1 LPSLF
6 KSEAAIDSD
15 MTVYETDVPGVG
27 RKFELEVGGG
37 ARLVVLMHH
46 DGRRELFHRPDPD
59 ADSQRIADL
68 DGETARQLGAILTGA
83 YFQPIE
89 LDRTQVPLGEAIL
102 EWVELDGDSAVVGQT
117 LSGCDVRS
125 QTGVSVI
132 AIQRGDETLPNPDPD
147 ETLAV
152 GDILVVLGTRA
163 EQQALRE
170 FLEQ

>member
-1 LPSLF
+1 
-6 KSEAAIDSD
+6 

-46 DGRRELFHRPDPD
+46 DGRRELFHRPSPD
-59 ADSQRIADL
+59 ADSQRIADV
-68 DGETARQLGAILTGA
+68 DGETARQLGAILSGA

-102 EWVELDGDSAVVGQT
+102 EWVEIGEDATIVGQT
-117 LSGCDVRS
+117 LSGCDVRN

-132 AIQRGDETLPNPDPD
+132 AIQRGDETLPNPDPG
-147 ETLAV
+147 ETITA
-152 GDILVVLGTRA
+152 GDILVVLGTRE
-163 EQQALRE
+163 EQQALQE
-170 FLEQ
+170 FVDQ

>member
-1 LPSLF
+1 
-6 KSEAAIDSD
+6 

-27 RKFELEVGGG
+27 RKFELEVGGD

-46 DGRRELFHRPDPD
+46 DGRRELFHRPNPD

-68 DGETARQLGAILTGA
+68 DGETARQLGAILSGA

-102 EWVELDGDSAVVGQT
+102 EWVEIGADAAIVGQT
-117 LSGCDVRS
+117 LSGCDVRN

-147 ETLAV
+147 ETITA
-152 GDILVVLGTRA
+152 GDILVVLGTRE
-163 EQQALRE
+163 EQLALTE
-170 FLEQ
+170 FVDR

>member
-1 LPSLF
+1 
-6 KSEAAIDSD
+6 

-27 RKFELEVGGG
+27 RKFELEVDDG

-59 ADSQRIADL
+59 ADSQRIADM

-102 EWVELDGDSAVVGQT
+102 EWVDIDEGAAVVGQT
-117 LSGCDVRS
+117 LSGCDVRN
-125 QTGVSVI
+125 QTGVSVV

-147 ETLAV
+147 ETIAA
-152 GDILVVLGTRA
+152 GDILVVLGTRE
-163 EQQALRE
+163 EQQALQE
-170 FLEQ
+170 FVER

>member
-1 LPSLF
+1 
-6 KSEAAIDSD
+6 

-27 RKFELEVGGG
+27 RKFELEVGEG

-46 DGRRELFHRPDPD
+46 DGRRELFHRPNPD
-59 ADSQRIADL
+59 ADSQRIVDL

-102 EWVELDGDSAVVGQT
+102 EWVEIGEGSSIVGQT
-117 LSGCDVRS
+117 LSGCDVRN

-132 AIQRGDETLPNPDPD
+132 AIQRGDETVPNPDPD
-147 ETLAV
+147 ETIAAD
-152 GDILVVLGTRA
+152 DILVVLGTRE
-163 EQQALRE
+163 EQQALQE
-170 FLEQ
+170 FVDQ